1 MLISFFQQPWVAAL
15 VNGDGELHCGAS
27 VISETLLLT
36 AGHCVRLRVQLV
48 NYKAV
53 FAVNDIVEWKEG
65 KGEERSFDR
74 QDIILHDDY
83 KVRFLNYLYQKILG
97 YFCGLITTICTNL
110 HCFVPFLVPIYKK
123 RNMYML

>member
-1 MLISFFQQPWVAAL
+1 MFFQQPWVAAL

-53 FAVNDIVEWKEG
+53 FAVNDIVEWKRRG

-83 KVRFLNYLYQKILG
+83 KVRFFKLFIPKDFG
-97 YFCGLITTICTNL
+97 
-110 HCFVPFLVPIYKK
+110 VFL
-123 RNMYML
+123 